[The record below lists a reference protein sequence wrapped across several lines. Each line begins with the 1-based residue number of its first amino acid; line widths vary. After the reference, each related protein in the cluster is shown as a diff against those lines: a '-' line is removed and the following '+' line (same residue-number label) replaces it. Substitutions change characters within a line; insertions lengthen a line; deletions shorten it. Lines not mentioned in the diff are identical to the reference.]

1 MLKVVKATYFN
12 KFFWPT
18 ITGLSSVLISF
29 TRMFLGE
36 KDFLV
41 NNIWAEDGLFVVCNL
56 KSNVFSCLT
65 DSYSGYSLLYPRI
78 ISFIVHYFSVDKW
91 ALVNNILYFIVIFS
105 LSFLVYSILEKEY
118 SKSTAFMAV
127 VIPFTLA
134 ISSDQILNVHSS
146 LYLIVTAYLV
156 IIFSNNAWLEP
167 KNHKIYFAL
176 VFTVFLHAAST
187 PFGIIV
193 LFIILFKTLINRKVY
208 ELKKALI
215 LSAIVGNALQIMVI
229 TFANEVRGSVG
240 DNLLVLKNSFNYFLK
255 SVISIF
261 YYPANLKL
269 DSEVFS
275 QQSLVSFLYSHV
287 YLLVLI
293 IISISVLPFFIK
305 GPLRSKFH
313 SISIVMISLIAIL
326 IISSKTFGWP
336 YRFLV
341 LTSTLIVWVII
352 SLISLIQVKIIR
364 LSLLSVTVIAI
375 FYNSFQSFAV
385 SPYRAKGPK
394 WIGEIQSKTLLCQ
407 SKLDKDELIGLTFYP
422 NWPTINPHTYR
433 LTEPTTNEI
442 SCVGLLKSIR

>member
-91 ALVNNILYFIVIFS
+91 ALVNNILYFIVIF
-105 LSFLVYSILEKEY
+105 LISFLVYSILEKEY
-118 SKSTAFMAV
+118 GKCTTFMAV
-127 VIPFTLA
+127 VVPYILA
-134 ISSDQILNVHSS
+134 ISSDQVINVHSS

-240 DNLLVLKNSFNYFLK
+240 DNLLVLKNSFKYFLK

-261 YYPANLKL
+261 YYPTNLKL

-313 SISIVMISLIAIL
+313 SISIVIISLIAIL

-385 SPYRAKGPK
+385 SPYRAEGPK

-422 NWPTINPHTYR
+422 NWPNINPHTYR
-433 LTEPTTNEI
+433 FTEPTTNKI

>member
-1 MLKVVKATYFN
+1 
-12 KFFWPT
+12 
-18 ITGLSSVLISF
+18 
-29 TRMFLGE
+29 MFLGE

-91 ALVNNILYFIVIFS
+91 ALINNLIYFIVIFS

-127 VIPFTLA
+127 VNPFTLA

-167 KNHKIYFAL
+167 KNIKIYFAL

-193 LFIILFKTLINRKVY
+193 LFIILIRNFVDRKVY
-208 ELKKALI
+208 RMKKVLI
-215 LSAIVGNALQIMVI
+215 LSAIFGNAFQIMII
-229 TFANEVRGSVG
+229 TLANEVRSTIG
-240 DNLLVLKNSFNYFLK
+240 DNLLILKNSFNYFLK
-255 SVISIF
+255 SAISIF
-261 YYPANLKL
+261 YYPTNLKL
-269 DSEVFS
+269 DSEVFL

-287 YLLVLI
+287 YLLILI
-293 IISISVLPFFIK
+293 IISISILPFFIK
-305 GPLRSKFH
+305 GPLRSKFY
-313 SISIVMISLIAIL
+313 SISVVSISLMAIL

-352 SLISLIQVKIIR
+352 NLVSMIRFKIPRIAF
-364 LSLLSVTVIAI
+364 LFLIAI
-375 FYNSFQSFAV
+375 ATLYNSAQSLPV
-385 SPYRAKGPK
+385 SPYRAEGPK
-394 WIGEIQSKTLLCQ
+394 WTNEIKSKIDNCQ
-407 SKLDKDELIGLTFYP
+407 AESWKMKSIYLNFYP
-422 NWPTINPHTYR
+422 HWPSDNPHAYG
-433 LTEPTTNEI
+433 LSEPTTNSI
-442 SCVGLLKSIR
+442 KCVKLLEKSNKQNQ